1 MAIEHLKTQGFME
14 PERLAEAEPAE
25 VESLVHV
32 AGFYKEKARRLV
44 EASGQIRMQ
53 GGLEHLFSLPTEELR
68 RLLLSWRGI
77 GPETADAIIL
87 YAAGRLS
94 FPVDAYTLRTVAR
107 LGFKEHSYAEVKAL
121 FEASMSRDIETYK
134 EYHALIDELGKTC
147 CKAKPRCE
155 DCPLSDLCN
164 FSNNDEKG
172 Y

>member
-1 MAIEHLKTQGFME
+1 MAIEHLKTRGFME
-14 PERLAEAEPAE
+14 AERLAEAELVE
-25 VESLVHV
+25 VENLVRV

-44 EASGQIRMQ
+44 EASEQIRML
-53 GGLEHLFSLPTEELR
+53 GDLERLLSLPTEELR

-77 GPETADAIIL
+77 GPETADAIVL

-94 FPVDAYTLRTVAR
+94 FPVDAYTVLMMAR

-121 FEASMSRDIETYK
+121 FEAAMPRDVDTYK
-134 EYHALIDELGKTC
+134 ECHALIDELGKAC

-155 DCPLSDLCN
+155 DCPLRDLC
-164 FSNNDEKG
+164 SLANNDEKG